1 MKKIKDPISG
11 FSHLIGALLS
21 IVGLVLLIVFAS
33 KYGEGAWDIISFS
46 IFGAGLILLYTFSS
60 LYHLLN
66 LKEKATTILRKF
78 DHIMIYILIAA
89 TYTPICLGP
98 LRGPWG
104 WTILGI
110 VWGLAIVGIIL
121 TSVWINAPRLLTT
134 AIYLAMGWTVI
145 VAIYPIITIFSSL
158 NALGS
163 LWWLV
168 AGGILYTIGA
178 IIYGLKWPH
187 FKNPYFGFHELFH
200 LFILFGSFCH
210 FWFIF
215 HYILYL

>member
-158 NALGS
+158 NALRS

>member
-11 FSHLIGALLS
+11 FSHLIGTLLS

-110 VWGLAIVGIIL
+110 VWGLAMIGIIL

-200 LFILFGSFCH
+200 LFILFGSLCH

>member
-66 LKEKATTILRKF
+66 LKEKVTTILRKF

-104 WTILGI
+104 WTIWGI
-110 VWGLAIVGIIL
+110 VWGLAMIGIIL